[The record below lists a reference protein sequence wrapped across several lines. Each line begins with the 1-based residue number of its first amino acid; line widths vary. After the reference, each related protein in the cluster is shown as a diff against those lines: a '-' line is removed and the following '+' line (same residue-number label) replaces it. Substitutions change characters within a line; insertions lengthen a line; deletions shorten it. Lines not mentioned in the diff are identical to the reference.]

1 MNKEY
6 IEPETK
12 NVVGV
17 QFSIMSPE
25 EIRKRSVV
33 EVTKHETYDKDIPII
48 KGLFDIRMGTTDMD
62 KVCGTCGQGNIDCP
76 GHFGHIDL
84 ARPVYHYQ
92 FLPILHKVL
101 KCVCMQCSKL
111 LVNKESP
118 KIQDLMKKS
127 NKTRWNSIY
136 ELSQKVSRC
145 GQETEDGCGAKQP
158 DKIKLEGMDGIYAVW
173 NKLDVSDKS
182 MKTQH
187 LSVEQVK
194 SILEKISD
202 EDINIMGF
210 SDIWCRPEWMICS
223 VFPIPPPAVRPSVKQ
238 DDSQRMDDDLT
249 HKLCDIIKCNNVL
262 KQKLQNNSRI
272 EVINDW
278 TKVLQYHISTMVD
291 NELPGVAQSVHRSGR
306 ALKAIRQRLK
316 GKDGRIRNN
325 LMGKRVDFSGR
336 SVITPDPNIELD
348 ELGVPYSIAMN
359 LTYPEIVN
367 NYNKDKLIGL
377 LNNGYD
383 KYPSIKMI
391 EQDGIKKTITEKNIL
406 DIEIRNGDIVHR
418 HLMNGD
424 FVLFNR
430 QPSLHKMSMMGH
442 RVRVMKGNTFRLN
455 VSVTPPY
462 NADFDGD
469 EMNMHAPQSIA
480 TVSELM
486 NIASVKYQI
495 NSPRENKPIITIVQ
509 DTLLGIN
516 KLTKGEII
524 TYSPENNSD
533 YYFSNNTNIY
543 PLKKT
548 SEEGTAKVAVDTS
561 YFNRIQVMNLISSLS
576 TFNGVMPE
584 STMTIDVNGKKVEY
598 WSGKSIISYIIPDN
612 INLVMTN
619 DSYDNMNESDEI
631 KDFVNK
637 VVIENGELLSGGL
650 DKGVFTKT
658 SKGMIHTIYNDL
670 GPDRCK
676 DFIDDLQ
683 KIVSYFLLIEGF
695 SVGIGDMVA
704 DNKTYQ
710 KISTIIKEN
719 KLKIDKISQEI
730 HLGIFENFS
739 GQTNN
744 EYFESKVNSLL
755 NDTLRQTGNIGLE
768 NLDQKNRVTNMVNSG
783 SKGKSTNVAQIVA
796 CLGQQNVDGRRIPYG
811 YLDRTLPHYSKY
823 DDSSEARGF
832 VENSFI
838 SGQTPQEYY
847 FHAMGGREGLID
859 TAVKTSETGYVQRKL
874 IKSME
879 DLRVEYDYTVRNN
892 SGCIIQFTYGD
903 DGMDATFVESQPL
916 VIMNMTTEK
925 IAKKFLFEKSYEW
938 SKYIEGDVISKMKK
952 EKDYEEILERSFYDL
967 LDHKMYIFENIFNSM
982 DVNNS
987 INYPI
992 HIKRITT
999 NICSQKN
1006 DKSDISPLDILKE
1019 NMLLKKKLFVTNNF
1033 KNNKI
1038 LEILIDIHLNPKLL
1052 IHDFKIQEGEFKS
1065 IISEIQYLF
1074 EKSLISPGEMVGAV
1088 AAQSIGEP
1096 ATQMT
1101 LNTFHYA
1108 GVSAKSNV
1116 TRGIPRL
1123 RELLGV
1129 TKNLKSPTTT
1139 IFLKE
1144 DFMNNQGRSQYA
1156 KNKIEYTV
1164 IKDIVTK
1171 TQIFYDPKNTIY
1183 ETDIVED
1190 KGFLEIYKEF
1200 LSIEKG
1206 DDFEYEDTAPWII
1219 RFTFNKELMME
1230 NGIVME
1236 DVYMAI
1242 SNYDNEKLQFIYSD
1256 DNSKELIGRMTIKA
1270 EIKGDDD
1277 DMLNGLSDQSD
1288 VLSIFKKIQEDILN
1302 NVVIKGVKGITNIV
1316 MSEKKRFVKENGE
1329 IVQKKPWVLEA
1340 DGVNILEVFNSDF
1353 VDFTNTYSNDIL
1365 EIYDV
1370 LGIEAA
1376 RNILIEEITS
1386 VMSDAS
1392 YINNRHIEL
1401 LCDIMTNKGYLSA
1414 INRQGINRGDTGPL
1428 AKCSFEDTT
1437 DQLIKAGIFGEKDK
1451 LNGVSSNIM
1460 MGQTIKA
1467 GTGLCNIY
1475 LDERKLNEELKDI
1488 NLTSDDFIEVTD
1500 KNIDYLLKGEE
1511 EEEYVEG
1518 CQDEDF
1524 DMTGF

>member
-1 MNKEY
+1 MNKDY
-6 IEPETK
+6 IEPDTN
-12 NVVGV
+12 NVIGV
-17 QFSIMSPE
+17 QFSIMSPK
-25 EIRKRSVV
+25 EIRERSVV

-62 KVCGTCGQGNIDCP
+62 KICGTCGQGNINCP
-76 GHFGHIDL
+76 GHFGHIEL

-92 FLPILHKVL
+92 FLSTLHKVL
-101 KCVCMQCSKL
+101 KCSCIQCSKL

-118 KIQDLMKKS
+118 KVEHLMKKS
-127 NKTRWNSIY
+127 NKVRWAGIY
-136 ELSQKVSRC
+136 ELSQKISRC

-158 DKIKLEGMDGIYAVW
+158 DKIKVEGMDGIYAVW
-173 NKLDVSDKS
+173 NKLDVDDAN

-202 EDINIMGF
+202 EDINVLGF
-210 SDIWCRPEWMICS
+210 SDLWCRPEWMICS

-262 KQKLQNNSRI
+262 KQKIANNSRI

-278 TKVLQYHISTMVD
+278 TKVLQYHIATLVD

-316 GKDGRIRNN
+316 GKEGRIRNN

-348 ELGVPYSIAMN
+348 ELGVPYSIAKN

-367 NYNKDKLIGL
+367 IYNKEKLVQL
-377 LNNGYD
+377 LNNGPD
-383 KYPSIKMI
+383 TYP
-391 EQDGIKKTITEKNIL
+391 GIKTVVQNNVTKTITHRNIL
-406 DIEIRNGDIVHR
+406 DIELKNGDIVNR
-418 HLMNGD
+418 HLIDGD
-424 FVLFNR
+424 YVLFNR

-442 RVRVMKGNTFRLN
+442 RVKVMKGNTFRLN

-495 NSPRENKPIITIVQ
+495 ISPRENKPIITIVQ

-516 KLTKGEII
+516 KLTKSEII
-524 TYSPENNSD
+524 QYPSVGVDS

-543 PLKKT
+543 PVKKT
-548 SEEGTAKVAVDTS
+548 SNDDISKSVVETS
-561 YFNRIQVMNLISSLS
+561 YFNRSQVMNLISTLS

-584 STMTIDVNGKKVEY
+584 SSITIEKVEF
-598 WSGKSIISYIIPDN
+598 WSGKSILSYIIPKH
-612 INLVMTN
+612 INLTMTN
-619 DSYDNMNESDEI
+619 DAYDNLKEDDTT
-631 KDFVNK
+631 KDMMNK
-637 VVIENGELLSGGL
+637 VIIENGELLSGGL
-650 DKGVFTKT
+650 DKGMFTKT
-658 SKGMIHTIYNDL
+658 SQGLIHTIHNDL
-670 GPDRCK
+670 GPERCK

-710 KISTIIKEN
+710 KISNVIKEN
-719 KLKIDKISQEI
+719 KVKIDKISQEL
-730 HLGIFENFS
+730 HLNIFENFS

-744 EYFESKVNSLL
+744 DYFEGKVNALL
-755 NDTLRQTGNIGLE
+755 NNTLKQTGNIGLE

-783 SKGKSTNVAQIVA
+783 SKGKSTNIAQIVA
-796 CLGQQNVDGRRIPYG
+796 CLGQQNVDGKRIPYG
-811 YLDRTLPHYSKY
+811 YIDRTLPHYSKY

-838 SGQTPQEYY
+838 SGQTPQEYF

-859 TAVKTSETGYVQRKL
+859 TAVKTSETGYIQRKL
-874 IKSME
+874 MKSME
-879 DLRVEYDYTVRNN
+879 DLRVEYDYSVRNN
-892 SGCIIQFTYGD
+892 SGCIIQFVYGD
-903 DGMDATFVESQPL
+903 DGMDSCFVESQSL
-916 VIMNMTTEK
+916 VIMNIDTDK
-925 IAKKFLFEKSYEW
+925 IAKKYLFTESTDWEKTLTEDA
-938 SKYIEGDVISKMKK
+938 IRQMKK
-952 EKDYEEILERSFYDL
+952 NKKYQEILNSSFYDI
-967 LDHKMYIFENIFNSM
+967 LDHKNYIFDVIFKGV

-992 HIKRITT
+992 HFRRITDNLCNKT
-999 NICSQKN
+999 NE
-1006 DKSDISPLDILKE
+1006 KSNISPIEIIQGNDS
-1019 NMLLKKKLFVTNNF
+1019 LKKSLFVNQNF

-1038 LEILIDIHLNPKLL
+1038 IQLLIDIHLHPKVL
-1052 IHDFKIQEGEFKS
+1052 INTFKIQEEEYKS
-1065 IISEIQYLF
+1065 LVNNIKYLF
-1074 EKSLISPGEMVGAV
+1074 EKSRISAGEMVGAV

-1108 GVSAKSNV
+1108 GVSAKSN

-1129 TKNLKSPTTT
+1129 TKNLKSPSST
-1139 IFLKE
+1139 IHLKSN
-1144 DFMNNQGRSQYA
+1144 FRNNQGKSQYA

-1164 IKDIVTK
+1164 IRDIVIK
-1171 TQIFYDPKNTIY
+1171 TQIFYDPKNTVY
-1183 ETDIVED
+1183 ETEIEED
-1190 KGFLEIYKEF
+1190 KGILDIYREF
-1200 LSIEKG
+1200 LLMEKG
-1206 DDFEYEDTAPWII
+1206 EEFEFEETAPWVI

-1236 DVYMAI
+1236 DVYLAI

-1256 DNSKELIGRMTIKA
+1256 DNSKQLIGRLSIKA
-1270 EIKGDDD
+1270 DLKGSEDEL
-1277 DMLNGLSDQSD
+1277 LNGLSDQTD
-1288 VLSIFKKIQEDILN
+1288 VLSIFKKVQEDILN
-1302 NVVIKGVKGITNIV
+1302 NVIIKGIKGIRNIV
-1316 MSEKKRFVKENGE
+1316 MSEKTTYIKENDE
-1329 IVQKKPWVLEA
+1329 IVQKKPWVLET
-1340 DGVNILEVFNSDF
+1340 DGVNLLEIFNSPF
-1353 VDFTNTYSNDIL
+1353 VDFTKTYSNDIL
-1365 EIYDV
+1365 EVFNV
-1370 LGIEAA
+1370 LGVEAA

-1401 LCDIMTNKGYLSA
+1401 LCDIMTNKGYLTA

-1467 GTGLCNIY
+1467 GTGMCNIL
-1475 LDERKLNEELKDI
+1475 LDERKLLEQMSDI
-1488 NLTSDDFIEVTD
+1488 NLTKDDFIEVSD
-1500 KNIDYLLKGEE
+1500 NNINSLLQGGEE
-1511 EEEYVEG
+1511 EEDYDEH
-1518 CQDEDF
+1518 CLDEDF
-1524 DMTGF
+1524 EMSGF

>member
-1 MNKEY
+1 MNKDY
-6 IEPETK
+6 IEPDTN
-12 NVVGV
+12 NVIGV
-17 QFSIMSPE
+17 QFSIMSPK
-25 EIRKRSVV
+25 EIRERSVV

-62 KVCGTCGQGNIDCP
+62 KICGTCGQGNINCP
-76 GHFGHIDL
+76 GHFGHIEL

-92 FLPILHKVL
+92 FLSTLHKVL
-101 KCVCMQCSKL
+101 KCSCIQCSKL

-118 KIQDLMKKS
+118 KVEHLMKKS
-127 NKTRWNSIY
+127 NKVRWAGIY
-136 ELSQKVSRC
+136 ELSQKISRC

-158 DKIKLEGMDGIYAVW
+158 DKIKVEGMDGIYAVW
-173 NKLDVSDKS
+173 NKLDVDDANI
-182 MKTQH
+182 KTQH

-202 EDINIMGF
+202 EDINVLGF
-210 SDIWCRPEWMICS
+210 SDLWCRPEWMICS

-262 KQKLQNNSRI
+262 KQKIANNSRM

-278 TKVLQYHISTMVD
+278 TKVLQYHIATLVD

-316 GKDGRIRNN
+316 GKEGRIRNN

-348 ELGVPYSIAMN
+348 ELGVPYSIAKN

-367 NYNKDKLIGL
+367 IYNKEKLVQL
-377 LNNGYD
+377 LNNGPD
-383 KYPSIKMI
+383 TYP
-391 EQDGIKKTITEKNIL
+391 GIKTVVQNNVTKTITHRNIL
-406 DIEIRNGDIVHR
+406 DIELKNGDIVNR
-418 HLMNGD
+418 HLIDGD
-424 FVLFNR
+424 YVLFNR

-442 RVRVMKGNTFRLN
+442 RVKVMKGNTFRLN

-495 NSPRENKPIITIVQ
+495 ISPRENKPIITIVQ

-516 KLTKGEII
+516 KLTKSEII
-524 TYSPENNSD
+524 QYPSVGVDS

-543 PLKKT
+543 PVKKT
-548 SEEGTAKVAVDTS
+548 SNDEISKSVVETS
-561 YFNRIQVMNLISSLS
+561 YFNRSQVMNLTSTLS

-584 STMTIDVNGKKVEY
+584 SSITIEKVEF
-598 WSGKSIISYIIPDN
+598 WSGKSILSYIIPKH
-612 INLVMTN
+612 INLTMTN
-619 DSYDNMNESDEI
+619 DAYDNLKEDDTI
-631 KDFVNK
+631 KDMMNK
-637 VVIENGELLSGGL
+637 VIIENGELLSGGL
-650 DKGVFTKT
+650 DKGMFTKT
-658 SKGMIHTIYNDL
+658 SQGLIHTIHNDL
-670 GPDRCK
+670 GPERCK

-710 KISTIIKEN
+710 KISNVIKEN
-719 KLKIDKISQEI
+719 KVKIDKISQEL
-730 HLGIFENFS
+730 HLNIFENFS

-744 EYFESKVNSLL
+744 DYFEGKVNALL
-755 NDTLRQTGNIGLE
+755 NNTLKQTGNIGLE

-783 SKGKSTNVAQIVA
+783 SKGKSTNIAQIVA
-796 CLGQQNVDGRRIPYG
+796 CLGQQNVDGKRIPYG
-811 YLDRTLPHYSKY
+811 YIDRTLPHYSKY
-823 DDSSEARGF
+823 DDSSDARGV

-838 SGQTPQEYY
+838 SGQTPQEYF

-859 TAVKTSETGYVQRKL
+859 TAVKTSETGYIQRKL
-874 IKSME
+874 MKSME
-879 DLRVEYDYTVRNN
+879 DLRVEYDYSVRNN
-892 SGCIIQFTYGD
+892 SGCIIQFVYGD
-903 DGMDATFVESQPL
+903 DGMDSCFVESQSL
-916 VIMNMTTEK
+916 VIMNIDTDK
-925 IAKKFLFEKSYEW
+925 IAKKYLFTESTDWEKTLTEDA
-938 SKYIEGDVISKMKK
+938 IRQMKK
-952 EKDYEEILERSFYDL
+952 NKKYQEILNSSFYDI
-967 LDHKMYIFENIFNSM
+967 LDHKNYIFDVIFKGV

-992 HIKRITT
+992 HFRRITDNLCNKT
-999 NICSQKN
+999 NE
-1006 DKSDISPLDILKE
+1006 KSNISPIEIIQGNDS
-1019 NMLLKKKLFVTNNF
+1019 LKKSLFVNQNF

-1038 LEILIDIHLNPKLL
+1038 IQLLIDIHLHPKVL
-1052 IHDFKIQEGEFKS
+1052 INTFKIQEEEYKS
-1065 IISEIQYLF
+1065 LVNNIKYLF
-1074 EKSLISPGEMVGAV
+1074 EKSRISAGEMVGAV

-1108 GVSAKSNV
+1108 GVSAKSN

-1129 TKNLKSPTTT
+1129 TKNLKSPSST
-1139 IFLKE
+1139 IHLKSN
-1144 DFMNNQGRSQYA
+1144 FRNNQGKSQYA

-1164 IKDIVTK
+1164 IRDIVIK
-1171 TQIFYDPKNTIY
+1171 TQIFYDPKNTVY
-1183 ETDIVED
+1183 ETEIEED
-1190 KGFLEIYKEF
+1190 KGILDIYREF
-1200 LSIEKG
+1200 LLMEKG
-1206 DDFEYEDTAPWII
+1206 EGFEFEETAPWVI

-1236 DVYMAI
+1236 DVYLAI

-1256 DNSKELIGRMTIKA
+1256 DNSKQLIGRLSIKA
-1270 EIKGDDD
+1270 DLKGSEDEL
-1277 DMLNGLSDQSD
+1277 LNGLSDQTD
-1288 VLSIFKKIQEDILN
+1288 VLSIFKKVQEDILN
-1302 NVVIKGVKGITNIV
+1302 NVIIKGIKGIRNIV
-1316 MSEKKRFVKENGE
+1316 MSEKTTYIKENDE
-1329 IVQKKPWVLEA
+1329 IVQKKPWVLET
-1340 DGVNILEVFNSDF
+1340 DGVNLLEIFNSPF
-1353 VDFTNTYSNDIL
+1353 VDFTKTYSNDIL
-1365 EIYDV
+1365 EVFNV
-1370 LGIEAA
+1370 LGVEAA
-1376 RNILIEEITS
+1376 RNLLIEEITS

-1401 LCDIMTNKGYLSA
+1401 LCDIMTNKGYLTA

-1467 GTGLCNIY
+1467 GTGMCNIL
-1475 LDERKLNEELKDI
+1475 LDERKLLEQMSDI
-1488 NLTSDDFIEVTD
+1488 NLTKDDFIEVSD
-1500 KNIDYLLKGEE
+1500 NNINSLLQGGEE
-1511 EEEYVEG
+1511 EEDYDEH
-1518 CQDEDF
+1518 CLDEDF
-1524 DMTGF
+1524 EMSGF